1 MNRTVFILAAL
12 AFTTPAFAQDSGAIT
27 TDNTTVVVS
36 GGDYTFDLDDTSGSG
51 EVLGDY
57 EEATPGE
64 ASGPDV
70 SFDL

>member
-1 MNRTVFILAAL
+1 MNRLVLIVAAL
-12 AFTTPAFAQDSGAIT
+12 AFASPAVAQQTADG
-27 TDNTTVVVS
+27 TTVIVS

-51 EVLGDY
+51 ETFGDY
-57 EEATPGE
+57 EEAAPGE